1 ALKAEFK
8 ILGKIFSEEK
18 QKLPPSL
25 TSGIVGVFVSLQG
38 HRFNTLS
45 KGVAPVGGGFSG
57 DAGRRS
63 AESSGYMSSS
73 S

>member
-1 ALKAEFK
+1 EFK

-45 KGVAPVGGGFSG
+45 KGVGPG
-57 DAGRRS
+57 DGLFFFALIYTQFPARKNFRFF
-63 AESSGYMSSS
+63 
-73 S
+73 